1 VVLALK
7 DHQILVVLAIEDHS
21 KTTLEVSSGLVVVLA
36 LWNVLR
42 IVALL
47 VRGVEDGVD
56 GAATYTKCCRPVNFH
71 LKELAAGCTNKIA
84 G

>member
-1 VVLALK
+1 M
-7 DHQILVVLAIEDHS
+7 EDHS

-47 VRGVEDGVD
+47 VRGVEDSVD

-71 LKELAAGCTNKIA
+71 LKELAAGCTYKGLSKSIQSS
-84 G
+84 